1 MSSKRGVDG
10 LSADP
15 RVHLAGT
22 TPVTEDEARIAR
34 TDKLIAEMEATIADA
49 RTVSAKM
56 AAFFRE
62 MGIEDDALLRD
73 SLRKERCSPDLWAML
88 EEDRTQLEEE
98 LKKAEG
104 ALLAETRQGRRRTRR
119 PRRMTRI

>member
-1 MSSKRGVDG
+1 M
-10 LSADP
+10 
-15 RVHLAGT
+15 
-22 TPVTEDEARIAR
+22 TEDEARVAR
-34 TDKLIAEMEATIADA
+34 TDELIAEMEATIADA
-49 RTVSAKM
+49 RTVSARM

-62 MGIEDDALLRD
+62 MGIEDDALLRQ

-88 EEDRTQLEEE
+88 EEDRAQLEEE

-104 ALLAETRQGRRRTRR
+104 ALLAETRRGTRRTRR

>member
-1 MSSKRGVDG
+1 M
-10 LSADP
+10 
-15 RVHLAGT
+15 
-22 TPVTEDEARIAR
+22 TEDEARIAR

-49 RTVSAKM
+49 RTVSARV

-62 MGIEDDALLRD
+62 MGIEDDALLRET
-73 SLRKERCSPDLWAML
+73 LRKDRCSPDLWAML
-88 EEDRTQLEEE
+88 EEDRAQLEEE

-104 ALLAETRQGRRRTRR
+104 ALLAETRRGTKRTRR

>member
-1 MSSKRGVDG
+1 M
-10 LSADP
+10 
-15 RVHLAGT
+15 
-22 TPVTEDEARIAR
+22 TEDEARIAR

-49 RTVSAKM
+49 RTVSARM

-73 SLRKERCSPDLWAML
+73 ALRKERCSPDLWAML
-88 EEDRTQLEEE
+88 EEDKAQLEEE

-104 ALLAETRQGRRRTRR
+104 ALLAGTRQRSRPTRR

>member
-1 MSSKRGVDG
+1 M
-10 LSADP
+10 
-15 RVHLAGT
+15 
-22 TPVTEDEARIAR
+22 TEDEARIAR

-98 LKKAEG
+98 LKKAEV
-104 ALLAETRQGRRRTRR
+104 ALLAETRPDRRRTRR